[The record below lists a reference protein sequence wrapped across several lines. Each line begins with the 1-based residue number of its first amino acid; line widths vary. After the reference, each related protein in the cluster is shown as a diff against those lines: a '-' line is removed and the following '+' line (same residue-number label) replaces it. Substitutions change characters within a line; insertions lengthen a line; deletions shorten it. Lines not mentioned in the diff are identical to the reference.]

1 MERVGLYIVVS
12 INTVYSKFSSY
23 TCKHSIILEYD
34 LGNLKHLSFFLVGVP
49 GSGNTIGAVHVAPQS
64 MVPAFHVHSFVG
76 VRTEKVSLR
85 LDQVRRASSSSV
97 RVEVV

>member
-34 LGNLKHLSFFLVGVP
+34 LGNLKHLSFF
-49 GSGNTIGAVHVAPQS
+49 
-64 MVPAFHVHSFVG
+64 
-76 VRTEKVSLR
+76 
-85 LDQVRRASSSSV
+85 
-97 RVEVV
+97 